1 MDTKSYEEEEMEM
14 TRFHSSINYFQ
25 KKKPLSFEEN
35 KKGYLKRSSSMSLN
49 MPKIFA
55 PKIKPIKANICPSPI
70 NLNQKISPCP
80 EKINSN
86 KMSSLSLN
94 QQKEINLQPIKYI
107 YSRKQNLKKSN
118 KFMIEEETHETEA
131 ISDCEDKS
139 KKLPLTFSD
148 SDSSNSYIEDNNNG
162 KNNIIKNINFIR
174 EKLIIIRKNSIR
186 NENIYDDSEI
196 RNSFT
201 KKRLY
206 QDKNIFQQKFIDK
219 IRKNKNMNI
228 NPLKFIN
235 NRTKSFKIKQR
246 YVPTILGF
254 LEKNNSTNS
263 LNSNGK

>member
-1 MDTKSYEEEEMEM
+1 MDAKSSEEEEVEM
-14 TRFHSSINYFQ
+14 GRFHSSVNYFQ

-49 MPKIFA
+49 MPKIYA

-70 NLNQKISPCP
+70 SLNRKVSPSPKANNNNKIP
-80 EKINSN
+80 
-86 KMSSLSLN
+86 SLSLN
-94 QQKEINLQPIKYI
+94 QKKENNLNPIKYI
-107 YSRKQNLKKSN
+107 FCRKKNLRKSN

-139 KKLPLTFSD
+139 KKIPLAFSD
-148 SDSSNSYIEDNNNG
+148 SDSSKSDIENKDNG
-162 KNNIIKNINFIR
+162 KNDIINNINIIR
-174 EKLIIIRKNSIR
+174 EKMIIIRKNSIC

-196 RNSFT
+196 E
-201 KKRLY
+201 KIYAIKRLY
-206 QDKNIFQQKFIDK
+206 QEKNIYQQKFIDK
-219 IRKNKNMNI
+219 IRRNKDMNI
-228 NPLKFIN
+228 NPLRSIKS
-235 NRTKSFKIKQR
+235 RTRSFKIQQR